1 MVTAFVFCGHS
12 LQGLHKKA
20 DEYSAKIYI
29 NSDQ

>member
-1 MVTAFVFCGHS
+1 MVAAFVFCGIH

-20 DEYSAKIYI
+20 DEYSTKIYI